1 MHQIDQCS
9 IHTTLTLSANDL
21 ESLMLV
27 YTPCIGSFNV
37 SVYLML
43 SAFSKE
49 SNQFFS
55 IRKLTDFLNCS
66 VDELEQGI
74 KKCEQFKLISTF
86 YQSKSNSDAY
96 VFSLKEPL
104 SIICFM
110 QHDVFGRY
118 LLKVMDS
125 SYLQQLKDNYTS
137 IDLKDYQNISEG
149 FDSASL
155 SYWQESKEKEFKSNK
170 QPLNKELMDT
180 LSFDTPLFL
189 QTTPMLLFPKQ
200 ARNKENIATI
210 EYLGSLYGIDVVTM
224 KGFVGKCTKV
234 NQTSLNTEKLESLIV
249 GYVNQHKTSK
259 TSDYKQDSYTFFSSK
274 QNGKALGVRDKKT
287 IAFLYENYS
296 FNQEVLNMLIEY
308 VLTRFKGSFTKGL
321 VQQIADSWFRANINS
336 ISDVKKHLQKQQ
348 ATTTTIDSP
357 SYMQDKVTKKASK
370 EDEEKRVQ
378 LLERL
383 KQGEKK

>member
-1 MHQIDQCS
+1 MHQIDQCK
-9 IHTTLTLSANDL
+9 IHSSLTLSANDL

-27 YTPCIGSFNV
+27 YTPCIGNFGV
-37 SVYLML
+37 SVFFML
-43 SAFSKE
+43 CAFSKDP
-49 SNQFFS
+49 NQFFS

-66 VDELEQGI
+66 IDELEQGI
-74 KKCEQFKLISTF
+74 KKCEQFKLVSTF
-86 YQSKSNSDAY
+86 HQSKMTSDHY
-96 VFSLKEPL
+96 VFSLKKPL
-104 SIICFM
+104 SIMCFI

-118 LLKVMDS
+118 LLKVLDS

-137 IDLKDYQNISEG
+137 INLKEYQDISES

-155 SYWQESKEKEFKSNK
+155 GYWEESKEKEFKSSK
-170 QPLNKELMDT
+170 QLHNKELVDT
-180 LSFDTPLFL
+180 LSFDTQLFL
-189 QTTPMLLFPKQ
+189 QTTPMLLFPNQ
-200 ARNKENIATI
+200 ARNKENIGAI

-234 NQTSLNTEKLESLIV
+234 NQTILNEEKLESLIV

-274 QNGKALGVRDKKT
+274 QKGKALGIRDKKT

-321 VQQIADSWFRANINS
+321 VQQIADSWFRAS
-336 ISDVKKHLQKQQ
+336 IKSTTDVKKHLQKQQ
-348 ATTTTIDSP
+348 ATTTIIDSP
-357 SYMQDKVTKKASK
+357 SYMQDKVTKKLNK
-370 EDEEKRVQ
+370 EDEEKRMQ